1 MRAISNL
8 FGAKFLVKRSELI
21 SATDIAVL
29 TSAGILFFACLINIF
44 LKNLVLVYSGI
55 FGSISLLIIF
65 SSLYPNALL
74 LRNDLVLGFIVCLIY
89 PLVENTFAPLTE
101 WGSYLT
107 ADVKIINTPLYVPF
121 SFCFLTIFTSHLSSR
136 VFHFTGNI
144 IYTAC
149 IVGMI
154 MFGITV
160 IMEFTGLKGELW
172 TFNKARFELL
182 GVPVFIP
189 FSYALCFSVLAYTQ
203 KILLVLRGFL
213 FSLSI
218 GLSWLV
224 SYWIIEV
231 APGKI

>member
-1 MRAISNL
+1 M
-8 FGAKFLVKRSELI
+8 KRSELI
-21 SATDIAVL
+21 STTDIAIIA
-29 TSAGILFFACLINIF
+29 SAGILFFACLINIF
-44 LKNLVLVYSGI
+44 LKNLVLVYSGV

-65 SSLYPNALL
+65 SSLCSNGSL

-89 PLVENTFAPLTE
+89 PLVENTSAPLTE

-154 MFGITV
+154 MFVITV

-172 TFNKARFELL
+172 IFNKARFELL
-182 GVPVFIP
+182 GGPVFLP
-189 FSYALCFSVLAYTQ
+189 FSYCLSFSVLAYTQ

-213 FSLSI
+213 LSLSI
-218 GLSWLV
+218 CVLWLAT
-224 SYWIIEV
+224 Y
-231 APGKI
+231 